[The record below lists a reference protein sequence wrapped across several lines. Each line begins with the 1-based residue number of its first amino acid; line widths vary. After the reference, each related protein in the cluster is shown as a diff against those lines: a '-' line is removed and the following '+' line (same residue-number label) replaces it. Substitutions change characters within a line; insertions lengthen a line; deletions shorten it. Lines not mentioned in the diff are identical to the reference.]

1 MPALVRLFLW
11 FACSAPLAVNAD
23 WYQLDGVAMGTE
35 VSVQLW
41 SENGQ
46 IATVAMQSVLDE
58 MKRVDQRFSPYI
70 ANSELSR
77 LNKHAYTT
85 PVKVSAEMLQLLVSA
100 ESVAR
105 LSDGAFDITFSA
117 AGFLYDYRESRH
129 PTASKLKDVI
139 GAINYKH
146 VTLSAKDSKVRFSHP
161 GTRIDLGGIAKGH
174 AVDRGISILEGLGID
189 HALVS
194 AGGDSRLLGDRRGKP
209 WVTGI
214 KDPRGEKSLLMVP
227 LDNVAISTSGDYE
240 RFFIDRETGK
250 RHHHILSPKT
260 GESANGLRSATVLAG
275 DSTTAD
281 ALSTTVFVL
290 GVEKGLQLINNIPSV
305 DAIII
310 DANGLLHYSDDLQ
323 RLAKPQ
329 R

>member
-1 MPALVRLFLW
+1 MRPFVRLFLW
-11 FACSAPLAVNAD
+11 FVCGAPLVVSAE

-41 SENGQ
+41 SDSEQ
-46 IATVAMQSVLDE
+46 IANDAMRSVLAE
-58 MKRVDQRFSPYI
+58 MQRVDKRFSPYI
-70 ANSELSR
+70 ANSELSK
-77 LNKHAYTT
+77 LNKLAYAG
-85 PVKVSAEMLQLLVSA
+85 PVKVSTEMFQLLASA

-117 AGFLYDYRESRH
+117 VGHLYDYRQARQPS
-129 PTASKLKDVI
+129 ASELN
-139 GAINYKH
+139 GAISAVSYQH
-146 VTLSAKDSKVRFSHP
+146 VVLNAGDSTVRFSHP
-161 GTRIDLGGIAKGH
+161 GTRVDLGGIAKGH
-174 AVDRGISILEGLGID
+174 AVDRGIHLLKTFGIRQ
-189 HALVS
+189 ALVS
-194 AGGDSRLLGDRRGKP
+194 AGGDSRLLGDRRGQP

-214 KDPRGEKSLLMVP
+214 KDPRGRESLLMLP

-240 RFFIDRETGK
+240 RYFIDSETGE

-260 GESANGLRSATVLAG
+260 GKSVSELRSATVLAE

-290 GVEKGLQLINNIPSV
+290 GIEKGLRLINNIPSV

-310 DANGLLHYSDDLQ
+310 DANGLLHYSSDLQ
-323 RLAKPQ
+323 RLEKSQ

>member
-1 MPALVRLFLW
+1 MRALVHLFLW
-11 FACSAPLAVNAD
+11 FICSVSLAVNAD
-23 WYQLDGVAMGTE
+23 WYQREGVAMGTE

-41 SENGQ
+41 SDSEEVAEQ
-46 IATVAMQSVLDE
+46 AMQAVLDE
-58 MKRVDQRFSPYI
+58 MQRVDQRFSPYI
-70 ANSELSR
+70 ASSELSK
-77 LNKHAYTT
+77 LNKHAYAA
-85 PVKVSAEMLQLLVSA
+85 PVKTSAEMFQLLASA
-100 ESVAR
+100 ESVSR

-117 AGFLYDYRESRH
+117 AGHLYDYRQSRQ
-129 PTASKLKDVI
+129 PTASQLQEAI
-139 GAINYKH
+139 SAINYQH
-146 VTLSAKDSKVRFSHP
+146 VVLIAKDSTVSFSHP

-174 AVDRGISILEGLGID
+174 AVDRGIRLLEGLGVD

-214 KDPRGEKSLLMVP
+214 KDPRGEESLLMVP
-227 LDNVAISTSGDYE
+227 LENVAISTSGDYE
-240 RFFIDRETGK
+240 RFFIDSETGE
-250 RHHHILSPKT
+250 RQHHILSPKT
-260 GESANGLRSATVLAG
+260 GESVSELRSATVLAG

-290 GVEKGLQLINNIPSV
+290 GVENGLRLINSIPAV

-310 DANGLLHYSDDLQ
+310 DSKGLLHYSDDLQ
-323 RLAKPQ
+323 KMSKSQ